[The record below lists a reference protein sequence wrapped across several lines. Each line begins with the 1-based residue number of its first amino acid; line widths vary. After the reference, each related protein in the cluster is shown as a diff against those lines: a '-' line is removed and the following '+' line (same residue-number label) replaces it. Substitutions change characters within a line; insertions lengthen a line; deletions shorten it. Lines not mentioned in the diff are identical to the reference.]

1 MRAEG
6 PGNQTISP
14 AIYPAD
20 SNPPL
25 SGQTCKSRLPQVPA
39 GAFAAPSPSPCENA
53 ILRRMTTSPITI
65 QVPDELA
72 GRLRERAGDLPRL
85 LELGLREMDARTQLQ
100 FDGAADVLEFL
111 TGLPTPEEV
120 LALRPSPALQ
130 ARITDYLDR
139 NRAGDLSADDEQE
152 WEQIE
157 YLEHLVRMAKAKAL
171 LKSRE

>member
-1 MRAEG
+1 
-6 PGNQTISP
+6 
-14 AIYPAD
+14 
-20 SNPPL
+20 
-25 SGQTCKSRLPQVPA
+25 
-39 GAFAAPSPSPCENA
+39 
-53 ILRRMTTSPITI
+53 MTTSPITI

-72 GRLRERAGDLPRL
+72 GRLRERAGDLTRL

-139 NRAGDLSADDEQE
+139 NLAGDLSADDEQE